1 MLTGIRYLRMG
12 KIRQIISKIIDR
24 YIERSLQKQANR
36 LHGRDK

>member
-36 LHGRDK
+36 LHRRDK

>member
-12 KIRQIISKIIDR
+12 KIIQIINKIIDR